1 MCSIPTTVLWPSRIL
16 ELVVLLCAV
25 QVPTYIAVFLD
36 HHQELIGSFL
46 MEVGSKIPILYHT
59 TEIGLIVK
67 GFLLEQYFSTVT
79 LRVPQQEFSAVRY
92 LMPIE
97 FFRASMWGY
106 ILPPQVSPVHWREA
120 CSFSN
125 SGVETSFLLGG
136 PRCIGR
142 GGPKQDYIIMSNKIN
157 KDKKKRLSSIISLN
171 KLLSK
176 YTMEPDYCP
185 PPPHWI
191 IGGGEQCPR
200 FLLHWAGNHDHK
212 HIGIEKLFWQINSSL
227 CR

>member
-1 MCSIPTTVLWPSRIL
+1 MCTIPTTVLWPSRIL

-106 ILPPQVSPVHWREA
+106 ILPPQVNPVHWREA

-125 SGVETSFLLGG
+125 SGVGTNFVLGG

-142 GGPKQDYIIMSNKIN
+142 GGPKQDYIIIKLTKPEYTWN
-157 KDKKKRLSSIISLN
+157 SILYTITWSLV
-171 KLLSK
+171 
-176 YTMEPDYCP
+176 M
-185 PPPHWI
+185 
-191 IGGGEQCPR
+191 GGGRLP
-200 FLLHWAGNHDHK
+200 LLDHWGASGSPGPAGSYSTGMWMFVPLPF
-212 HIGIEKLFWQINSSL
+212 IPGVGWYV
-227 CR
+227 